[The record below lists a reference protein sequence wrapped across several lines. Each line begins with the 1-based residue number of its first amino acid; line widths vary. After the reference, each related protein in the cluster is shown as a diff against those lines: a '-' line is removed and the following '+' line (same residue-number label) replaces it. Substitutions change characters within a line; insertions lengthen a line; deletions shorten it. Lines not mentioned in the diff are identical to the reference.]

1 MTPQAWDAVFR
12 PRGLGVSSCVVLFL
26 LIYRIQRYNY
36 FRIKRTRLRHFM
48 LFYYSQTMQSLFF
61 LTHNTSVMAI
71 NYRVYDYD
79 TSTGLTILPLSPRFS
94 LATA

>member
-1 MTPQAWDAVFR
+1 
-12 PRGLGVSSCVVLFL
+12 
-26 LIYRIQRYNY
+26 
-36 FRIKRTRLRHFM
+36 M

-71 NYRVYDYD
+71 DYRVYDYD